1 MSYYPEPDSHISN
14 KVKVI
19 SDMSNFA
26 TKKELEDATGVDK
39 SSLAAERDF
48 IALKIEVHKLELIN
62 WLMFRVI

>member
-19 SDMSNFA
+19 SDMPNFA

-48 IALKIEVHKLELIN
+48 IALKIEVDKLELIN